1 MDVSE
6 ETTDPLAEVRAMQKL
21 AEAVAELDAEATARV
36 LRWAVDR
43 YGISASKIA
52 AKGRAGPA
60 AGNGVAPD
68 VDNEGGNGAAQQ
80 FSSLAEL
87 HAAADPQNEANH
99 ALVAGY
105 WFQFAQGQPDFT
117 AQAVNSELN
126 HLGRRI
132 GNITTAFD
140 RLKAQKP
147 SLVIQ
152 LKKSGTTKQARKTY
166 KLTAAGKQAVELLI
180 GQSR

>member
-1 MDVSE
+1 MSDE
-6 ETTDPLAEVRAMQKL
+6 ATDPLAEVKAMQKL
-21 AEAVAELDAEATARV
+21 AEAVAGLDTEATARV

-43 YGISASKIA
+43 YGVIVKTASKGQAGA
-52 AKGRAGPA
+52 AARGGEASDTDD
-60 AGNGVAPD
+60 GNS
-68 VDNEGGNGAAQQ
+68 NGAAPH
-80 FSSLAEL
+80 FNSLAEL

-105 WFQFAQGQPDFT
+105 WFQFVQGQADFT

-147 SLVIQ
+147 ALVIQ
-152 LKKSGTTKQARKTY
+152 LKKLGTTKQARKTY

-180 GQSR
+180 GQQH

>member
-1 MDVSE
+1 M
-6 ETTDPLAEVRAMQKL
+6 
-21 AEAVAELDAEATARV
+21 VAGLDAEATARV

-43 YGISASKIA
+43 YGVTVTKTVSK
-52 AKGRAGPA
+52 GQTGA
-60 AGNGVAPD
+60 AGGGGSAADTDNG
-68 VDNEGGNGAAQQ
+68 NGNGAAPH
-80 FSSLAEL
+80 FSSLGEL

-105 WFQFAQGQPDFT
+105 WFQFVQGQADFT
-117 AQAVNSELN
+117 AQAVNSALN

-147 SLVIQ
+147 ALVIQ

-166 KLTAAGKQAVELLI
+166 KLTPPGKQAVELLI
-180 GQSR
+180 GQQH